1 MKASFPVFIHGMGA
15 RPGKSSPSWL
25 IVLDSE
31 ANTTART
38 FTTRGKNQVNTKTK
52 QILLH
57 SQHGGTKPRRKK
69 LKVIRCISQKKVL
82 HQRIDQLPIKQ
93 TIITSFSIKQT
104 KTKASSVYVYVIIYP
119 LNLKMISKFG
129 IHLWVGTVSTASNKV
144 TKWSKQWPRSFFSSL
159 YFQFNNITLCYKM
172 FLLYGIEVQNIS
184 FPQILVKLR
193 SSIKWADNG
202 VSSITLSQM
211 VSLGSRETNK
221 YYHLYPFLCGMI

>member
-57 SQHGGTKPRRKK
+57 SPLQHGGTKPRRKK
-69 LKVIRCISQKKVL
+69 LKAISYISQKKSVTL
-82 HQRIDQLPIKQ
+82 KNWSIANQ
-93 TIITSFSIKQT
+93 TYHNYIFFNETN

-119 LNLKMISKFG
+119 LNLKMISKFR

-144 TKWSKQWPRSFFSSL
+144 TKWSKQWHRFISL
-159 YFQFNNITLCYKM
+159 
-172 FLLYGIEVQNIS
+172 
-184 FPQILVKLR
+184 FPIYQYHPIL
-193 SSIKWADNG
+193 
-202 VSSITLSQM
+202 
-211 VSLGSRETNK
+211 
-221 YYHLYPFLCGMI
+221 

>member
-1 MKASFPVFIHGMGA
+1 MKEQSQEEKDLGPSDIFL
-15 RPGKSSPSWL
+15 RKSVTLNNWS
-25 IVLDSE
+25 I
-31 ANTTART
+31 AN
-38 FTTRGKNQVNTKTK
+38 
-52 QILLH
+52 
-57 SQHGGTKPRRKK
+57 
-69 LKVIRCISQKKVL
+69 
-82 HQRIDQLPIKQ
+82 Q
-93 TIITSFSIKQT
+93 TYHNYIFFNETN

-119 LNLKMISKFG
+119 LNLKFRIN
-129 IHLWVGTVSTASNKV
+129 LRVGTVSTASYKV
-144 TKWSKQWPRSFFSSL
+144 TKWSKQWPRSFLSSL
-159 YFQFNNITLCYKM
+159 YFQFINITLFYKM